1 MSVAVAARRV
11 RLVRTMGTVI
21 SIDVR
26 SGTAGA
32 DVDAALDAAEAVLHD
47 ADAMFSTYRP
57 DSWISRLGRR
67 EVRPADLP
75 GQVTEVLGLC
85 AEVEELTDGWFTARW
100 RGNRGLDPTG
110 LVKGWAARRA
120 GRALTARGLVDHCVN
135 AAGDIALAGR
145 PEPDRDWLVGIAD
158 PRTTQ
163 ALLGIVAAGEPTGIR
178 AVATSGTGERGAH
191 VLDPRT
197 GHPVTSVLSATVA
210 GPDAALGDG
219 LATALVAAG
228 ASAPALLASLGPRGW
243 RGCLLSADGA
253 VVDPDRLLDSGVP
266 VAAPQP

>member
-1 MSVAVAARRV
+1 VSVAVDARRV

-32 DVDAALDAAEAVLHD
+32 DVEAALDAAEAVLHD

-57 DSWISRLGRR
+57 DSWISRLARR

-75 GQVTEVLGLC
+75 GEVTEVLGLC
-85 AEVEELTDGWFTARW
+85 AVAEELTDGWFTARW
-100 RGNRGLDPTG
+100 RGDRGLDPTG
-110 LVKGWAARRA
+110 LVKGWAAQRA
-120 GRALTARGLVDHCVN
+120 GRLLTARGLLDHCVN
-135 AAGDIALAGR
+135 AAGDVALAGR
-145 PEPDRDWLVGIAD
+145 PEPDRDWLVGIAE
-158 PRTTQ
+158 PRTPQ
-163 ALLGIVAAGEPTGIR
+163 ALLGIVSAGEATGIR